1 MDTLKTIEKL
11 AQAARSE
18 ASPMFDVSG
27 YVLGQMRM
35 VQVQKA
41 NLLPIEFFAALTAVA
56 ASIVIVLSVNAWQ
69 TIINPM
75 AQLIAPLQESSLW

>member
-11 AQAARSE
+11 AKAAQNE
-18 ASPMFDVSG
+18 ALPTFDVSS

-35 VQVQKA
+35 VQVHRA
-41 NLLPIEFFAALTAVA
+41 NLLPIEFFTALAAVA

>member
-11 AQAARSE
+11 AKAAQNE
-18 ASPMFDVSG
+18 AMPAFDVSS

-75 AQLIAPLQESSLW
+75 TQLIAPLQESSLW